1 MPQGQNKPAEVKDES
16 LPPASDRIPL
26 AELLGF
32 ISSELR
38 AAHESAMSDKK
49 HRPVMRFQECE
60 LEFAIEAEGK
70 AGGGIKVYVLKL
82 EGGVKRTETNTIKI
96 KYVALD
102 GSDPGEHM
110 VAPFQAPEGARDKPE
125 RQRRGEG

>member
-1 MPQGQNKPAEVKDES
+1 MAQDQNKPAEGRGATLAENH
-16 LPPASDRIPL
+16 DRIPL
-26 AELLGF
+26 AGLLGF

-38 AAHESAMSDKK
+38 AAHESAMRDG
-49 HRPVMRFQECE
+49 RPTMRFQECE

-70 AGGGIKVYVLKL
+70 TGGGVQVYVLKL

-102 GSDPGEHM
+102 GSDPAQHT
-110 VAPFQAPEGARDKPE
+110 VAPLQAPKGARDKPK
-125 RQRRGEG
+125 RQGRKEK